1 MHIFCLEK
9 NMKYLITG
17 GGGFI
22 GSNYVN
28 RLLERGEDVVV
39 YDNLSRA
46 GAPRNL
52 DWLRQT
58 HGTDSFQLA
67 HADIRDAAT
76 LTSTA
81 KDADVI
87 VHLAGQVAV
96 TTSVAH
102 PRDDFEINAL
112 GTFNVVE
119 AARLSGRDPIVIY
132 ASTNKV
138 YGEMEDVPLEEKETR
153 WQYASLKHG
162 CPEAQPLDFHSPY
175 GCSKGTGDQYV
186 RDYARIYGLR
196 TVVLRQS
203 CIYGPRQFGIEDQGW
218 LAWFMIAAVTGRP
231 ITIYGDGKQVRDVL
245 HVDDLLDAYDAS
257 ITRIDNVAGKVYN
270 LGGGAENVISVYT
283 EFFPMLEELLGRNI
297 SVARDDWRPGDQ
309 RVFYADVRAAMK
321 DLNWQPKI
329 DVETGIKKLFDWV
342 MENKEM
348 F

>member
-1 MHIFCLEK
+1 
-9 NMKYLITG
+9 MKHLITG
-17 GGGFI
+17 GAGFI

-58 HGTDSFQLA
+58 HGTNSFQLA

-96 TTSVAH
+96 TTSVTH
-102 PRDDFEINAL
+102 PREDFEINAL

-119 AARLSGRDPIVIY
+119 AARLSGRDPIVLY

-138 YGEMEDVPLEEKETR
+138 YGEMEDVPLEEKESR

-203 CIYGPRQFGIEDQGW
+203 CIYGPRQFGVEDQGW
-218 LAWFMIAAVTGRP
+218 LAWFIIAAVTGRP

-245 HVDDLLDAYDAS
+245 HVDDLINAYDAA
-257 ITRIDNVAGKVYN
+257 ITRIDNIAGKVFN
-270 LGGGAENVISVYT
+270 LGGGAANVISVYA
-283 EFFPMLEELLGRNI
+283 EFFPMLEELLGQKI
-297 SVARDDWRPGDQ
+297 PVERDEWRPGDQ

-321 DLNWQPKI
+321 ELNWQPKI

-342 MENKEM
+342 MENKGM